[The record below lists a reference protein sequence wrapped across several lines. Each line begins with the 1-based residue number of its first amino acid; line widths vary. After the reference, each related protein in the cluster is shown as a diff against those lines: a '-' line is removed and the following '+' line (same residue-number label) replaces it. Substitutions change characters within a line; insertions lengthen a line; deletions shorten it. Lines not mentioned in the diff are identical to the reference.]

1 MPFDLPILLVSGAQA
16 PEQHA
21 AAVVHSAPFAAH
33 AGPASEAPASGGSAG
48 QQIESCSPQLSRHAQ
63 LQDPFGVQQEKV
75 DVHS

>member
-1 MPFDLPILLVSGAQA
+1 MPFLPILLMSGAQA

-21 AAVVHSAPFAAH
+21 AAVMHPAPLAAH
-33 AGPASEAPASGGSAG
+33 AGPPSGAPASGGGAG
-48 QQIESCSPQLSRHAQ
+48 QQVASCSPQLSRHAP